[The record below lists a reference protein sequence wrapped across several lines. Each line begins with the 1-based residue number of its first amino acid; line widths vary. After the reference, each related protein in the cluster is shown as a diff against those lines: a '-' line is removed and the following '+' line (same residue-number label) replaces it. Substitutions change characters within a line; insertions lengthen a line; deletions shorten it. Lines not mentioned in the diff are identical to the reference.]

1 MTELLKRWHALE
13 PDRCLIGPPTSHICA
28 SVMLGKA
35 DFLVPFDRPTP
46 AQVAVLLA
54 AVVEAIE
61 ARGWDWN
68 LTSML
73 PWNATARR
81 YMATVTYHVKEAD
94 SDVAALLTAYL
105 AALEA
110 EAGQ

>member
-1 MTELLKRWHALE
+1 MTELRASLLKWEQLE
-13 PDRCLIGPPTSHICA
+13 PARVWRDVHGLLVVQVGKRSTSH
-28 SVMLGKA
+28 LTQPG
-35 DFLVPFDRPTP
+35 L
-46 AQVAVLLA
+46 LLA
-54 AVVEAIE
+54 AVIEAAE

-81 YMATVTYHVKEAD
+81 YVATVTYHVKEAD
-94 SDVAALLTAYL
+94 SDVAALLGAYL

-110 EAGQ
+110 EAKQ

>member
-1 MTELLKRWHALE
+1 MRELLERWAKLE
-13 PDRCLIGPPTSHICA
+13 PERCQVGEYYAHFSLDGFQFRLWHND
-28 SVMLGKA
+28 VL
-35 DFLVPFDRPTP
+35 TP
-46 AQVAVLLA
+46 RRSATLLA
-54 AVVEAIE
+54 AVIEAIE

-68 LTSML
+68 LMSML

-110 EAGQ
+110 EAKQ